1 MGSSSLR
8 QHKKRRAPTQGA
20 VEVSNRGQPE
30 EGSPVSGGTV
40 NVVSA
45 VVTPRPPLHSND
57 LEGGVAMAGPE
68 RVVVD
73 LTNDSGVEDEAV
85 VDLTSSIQHIPPISG
100 YIGSMGLGFPLHV
113 TAGPPFQEGY
123 TGNRPSCLYATLP
136 VQLVESDEEVE
147 EVNTTSEGLLP
158 PKHPRGIPAVS
169 HEGSATP
176 ASSQGSRPRTSVS
189 CPICLETVEQFEKSG
204 RQLVTTV
211 CGHVFCNVCVRNSIS
226 RQHACPTCRKK
237 LTLKQYHPLFL

>member
-1 MGSSSLR
+1 
-8 QHKKRRAPTQGA
+8 
-20 VEVSNRGQPE
+20 
-30 EGSPVSGGTV
+30 
-40 NVVSA
+40 
-45 VVTPRPPLHSND
+45 
-57 LEGGVAMAGPE
+57 MAGPE

-85 VDLTSSIQHIPPISG
+85 VDLTSPIQHIPPISG
-100 YIGSMGLGFPLHV
+100 YIGTMRLGFPLRV

-123 TGNRPSCLYATLP
+123 PSNRPSCLYATLP

-147 EVNTTSEGLLP
+147 EVNTSERLQP
-158 PKHPRGIPAVS
+158 PRHQRSTPAVP
-169 HEGSATP
+169 HEGSAAP
-176 ASSQGSRPRTSVS
+176 ASSQGSRSRTSVS

-211 CGHVFCNVCVRNSIS
+211 CGHVFCNVCARNSIS